1 VKNSTI
7 IRVIAFGALAIMG
20 IIAIQTYWVINTWNV
35 KEQEFHER
43 INVALYNVAKEFE
56 KIGNQLPD
64 YDLID
69 RVSSNYYVVNV
80 NDVINAT
87 NLQYFL
93 RRELEAVGLTEDFEY
108 GIYDCGT
115 NQMVY
120 GDYITYANPS
130 DTTNLKRMEAFP
142 ISDKYPYYFGIRFPN
157 RANHILSNMSVTL
170 IFSFVLLITI
180 AFFFYSSFVILRQK
194 RLSEMQKD
202 FINNMTHE
210 FKTPISTIKISS
222 EVFLNH
228 PLVKQDQRLHQ
239 YAQIIRDQNLRLNNQ
254 VEKVLQLA
262 KIERDNFRLQ
272 KESLRVNEL
281 LVDILQSVQLKIND
295 LGGQLTW
302 DLSASHDLVLA
313 DRLHLSNII
322 YNLLDNASKY
332 CKETPQIH
340 VSTQNEKKCLAIHIQ
355 DQGIGIPPEY
365 QQRVFS
371 KFYRVP
377 TGNVHNV
384 KGFGLGLYYIK
395 SICDAHGWDI
405 ELESQPDEGTCITL
419 RLPYQKT
426 TEREGNPARLQ
437 TTQSP

>member
-56 KIGNQLPD
+56 KNRKPITRLRPYRPGQFQL
-64 YDLID
+64 
-69 RVSSNYYVVNV
+69 
-80 NDVINAT
+80 
-87 NLQYFL
+87 L
-93 RRELEAVGLTEDFEY
+93 RRQRQRRHQRHQPPVLPASRIGSCRSDGRLRVC
-108 GIYDCGT
+108 IYDCGT

-254 VEKVLQLA
+254 VEKSIATRQNRTRQLPAA
-262 KIERDNFRLQ
+262 KR
-272 KESLRVNEL
+272 
-281 LVDILQSVQLKIND
+281 
-295 LGGQLTW
+295 
-302 DLSASHDLVLA
+302 
-313 DRLHLSNII
+313 
-322 YNLLDNASKY
+322 
-332 CKETPQIH
+332 
-340 VSTQNEKKCLAIHIQ
+340 
-355 DQGIGIPPEY
+355 IPTR
-365 QQRVFS
+365 Q
-371 KFYRVP
+371 
-377 TGNVHNV
+377 
-384 KGFGLGLYYIK
+384 
-395 SICDAHGWDI
+395 
-405 ELESQPDEGTCITL
+405 
-419 RLPYQKT
+419 
-426 TEREGNPARLQ
+426 
-437 TTQSP
+437 